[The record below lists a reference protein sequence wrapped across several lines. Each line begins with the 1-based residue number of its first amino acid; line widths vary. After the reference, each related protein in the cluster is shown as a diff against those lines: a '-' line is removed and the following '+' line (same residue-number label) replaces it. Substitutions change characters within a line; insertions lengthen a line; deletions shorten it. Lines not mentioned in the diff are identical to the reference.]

1 MEDLDIV
8 NLIYNRDDLGI
19 AELRNKYNDL
29 LYSNKT
35 WDLILLDDMMPKLS
49 GVETFKK
56 LKEDRKFNTPVVIL
70 TANAVSGMKEKYL
83 SYGLDDYLAKPI
95 DKLELDRVLD
105 KYLMLLLF

>member
-1 MEDLDIV
+1 MIK
-8 NLIYNRDDLGI
+8 N
-19 AELRNKYNDL
+19 NKY
-29 LYSNKT
+29 
-35 WDLILLDDMMPKLS
+35 DLILLDDMMPKLS

-105 KYLMLLLF
+105 KYLEK